1 MKAMIIKNN
10 IIPPKRFYAITIWP
24 FIFTKKVLSDMGKTH
39 EIIHC
44 EQQEEM
50 LILPFFLWYG
60 IEWLIR
66 LILYRNFDEAY
77 RNISFEQEAYLNECD
92 YNYVPDRKFFAWL
105 KFLTKKSFNTKK

>member
-1 MKAMIIKNN
+1 MIIKVIMNK
-10 IIPPKRFYAITIWP
+10 IIPFGEYDAITIWP
-24 FIFTKKVLSDMGKTH
+24 FIFTKKVLSDMEKTH

-50 LILPFFLWYG
+50 LIVPFFLWYG

-77 RNISFEQEAYLNECD
+77 RNISFEQEAYLNQHSTW
-92 YNYVPDRKFFAWL
+92 YVTERSHFAWA
-105 KFLTKKSFNTKK
+105 KYINKKTFKRV